1 MRTANQNQISHQT
14 RGSST
19 RHEYRDNRNAES
31 ASSRYNSNQ
40 HTQQQQQ
47 PSYNSQQPAKPQQQ
61 QGQQHHAQQ
70 QQQPAQPQQQ
80 QQGQQHYTQ
89 QQQQQQQQGQQYH
102 HHQQQQQQPQPTY
115 NTQIHSNAYLP
126 VTHTVPLASHHP
138 APVNYQPTCTTPQ
151 SDTYDHT
158 NLHSYSQ
165 PGATDCQIV
174 RADNRPRGSYQ
185 PVTSI
190 NPANLYNNAFQPIP
204 QSVNQHLPYPVP
216 VNTYSAADAYQRS
229 Y

>member
-1 MRTANQNQISHQT
+1 MAQP
-14 RGSST
+14 
-19 RHEYRDNRNAES
+19 
-31 ASSRYNSNQ
+31 
-40 HTQQQQQ
+40 QQ
-47 PSYNSQQPAKPQQQ
+47 PSYN
-61 QGQQHHAQQ
+61 
-70 QQQPAQPQQQ
+70 
-80 QQGQQHYTQ
+80 T
-89 QQQQQQQQGQQYH
+89 QQQQQQQGQQHH

-126 VTHTVPLASHHP
+126 MTHTVPLASHHP

-158 NLHSYSQ
+158 SLHSYSQ

-174 RADNRPRGSYQ
+174 QADNRPRGSYQ

-190 NPANLYNNAFQPIP
+190 NPANLYNNAFQPIR

>member
-1 MRTANQNQISHQT
+1 MHPPATILINILSNNNNYH
-14 RGSST
+14 
-19 RHEYRDNRNAES
+19 N
-31 ASSRYNSNQ
+31 YNSE
-40 HTQQQQQ
+40 
-47 PSYNSQQPAKPQQQ
+47 QPAQQQ
-61 QGQQHHAQQ
+61 QGQQHHTQQ

-80 QQGQQHYTQ
+80 QQGQQH
-89 QQQQQQQQGQQYH
+89 H

-126 VTHTVPLASHHP
+126 TTHTVPLASHHP

-174 RADNRPRGSYQ
+174 EADNRPRGSYQ
-185 PVTSI
+185 PVSSI
-190 NPANLYNNAFQPIP
+190 NPANLYNNAFQPIR

-216 VNTYSAADAYQRS
+216 VNTYSTADAYQRS